1 MTEVRGRRRATLL
14 GMTTRDADQKRLRVR
29 IVGVDL
35 PGQRFEP
42 LQLAVQRGRE
52 FEGLVP
58 SDVDRAVFEFEVTLA
73 GDDPDDVRGPYAQGR
88 KGDRFFYLSWV
99 TPDGH
104 GDWKIVRRAKIRP
117 SRVPEQIWSAA
128 VAGDGV
134 LEATLPLTDARGGP
148 LCASVD
154 EVCRWRVAPS

>member
-1 MTEVRGRRRATLL
+1 MTSRAADGRRLH
-14 GMTTRDADQKRLRVR
+14 VR
-29 IVGVDL
+29 IIGVDL
-35 PGQRFEP
+35 PGQHFDDQRLP

-58 SDVDRAVFEFEVTLA
+58 ADAERAVFEFDVALA
-73 GDDPDDVRGPYAQGR
+73 GDEPDDVRGPYVQGR

-99 TPDGH
+99 VPSGD
-104 GDWKIVRRAKIRP
+104 GDWTIVRRAKIRP
-117 SRVPEQIWSAA
+117 ARIPDEIWSEA

-134 LEATLPLTDARGGP
+134 LEATLSLTDSRGGP

-154 EVCRWRVAPS
+154 DVCRWRVAPS